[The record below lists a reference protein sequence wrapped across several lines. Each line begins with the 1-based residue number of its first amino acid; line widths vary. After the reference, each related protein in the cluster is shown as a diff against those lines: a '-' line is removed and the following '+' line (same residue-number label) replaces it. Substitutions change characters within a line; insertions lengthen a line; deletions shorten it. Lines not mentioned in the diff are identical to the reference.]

1 MSGGTASRR
10 CWRYQCCNTRSRSV
24 ASVSGRTWD
33 AAVRSKAQ
41 DGWRS
46 NPFKAKAVKN
56 AIKAVVND
64 DHARADEVFELVKNQ
79 SEY

>member
-1 MSGGTASRR
+1 M
-10 CWRYQCCNTRSRSV
+10 
-24 ASVSGRTWD
+24 
-33 AAVRSKAQ
+33 RSKAQ

-46 NPFKAKAVKN
+46 NPFKVKAVKN

-64 DHARADEVFELVKNQ
+64 DHARADEVLELVKNQ